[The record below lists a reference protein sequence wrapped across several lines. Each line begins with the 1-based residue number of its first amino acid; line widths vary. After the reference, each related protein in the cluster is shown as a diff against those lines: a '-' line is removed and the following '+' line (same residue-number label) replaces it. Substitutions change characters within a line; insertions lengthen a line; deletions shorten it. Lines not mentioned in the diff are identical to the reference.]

1 MMYVAMHRFHCTPD
15 GLLTLPSIF
24 PTRRHRDGFTLG
36 IGGGESNARTNQ
48 PDRSSAFR
56 AAIAAG
62 ADAVMVAHITAPV
75 LEPDPSRVATNSP
88 AIVTGL
94 LKQQLGFTG
103 LVITDAN
110 GYGRANQ
117 RVS

>member
-1 MMYVAMHRFHCTPD
+1 L
-15 GLLTLPSIF
+15 GLAAVNRTREQITRSIF
-24 PTRRHRDGFTLG
+24 RP
-36 IGGGESNARTNQ
+36 S
-48 PDRSSAFR
+48 R

-94 LKQQLGFTG
+94 LKQQLGFT
-103 LVITDAN
+103 VW
-110 GYGRANQ
+110 
-117 RVS
+117 